1 MQEVLLRSQTSQ
13 KSKIR
18 EIPFTYDLKKME
30 KAVHSKRT
38 GVPKMKSFEDFEKW
52 LES

>member
-1 MQEVLLRSQTSQ
+1 MRSQTSQ
-13 KSKIR
+13 KSKTR

-38 GVPKMKSFEDFEKW
+38 RVPKMKSFEDFEKW

>member
-1 MQEVLLRSQTSQ
+1 MN
-13 KSKIR
+13 SKQYLT
-18 EIPFTYDLKKME
+18 EAVTKGKMSVGVKQME

-38 GVPKMKSFEDFEKW
+38 KVPKMKSFEDFEKW